1 LRFTCPPCRYRGRAR
16 ALFAP
21 CLPFAGSLKPE
32 QIDILNTSLNSPS
45 LNSPGLAEAI
55 NAKGFS
61 HAAGFRIVAVSAGSA
76 EVALTRPE
84 DLLQFFGHF
93 HGGVIT
99 ALADQAAGIA
109 VTSSLPVGR
118 IGVTVEIKV
127 NFLSPADGS
136 EIIARAKT
144 LKMSGSIGVAA
155 VEIFSIKN
163 GAETL
168 CAFCTAT
175 MRALDLPAEYR

>member
-1 LRFTCPPCRYRGRAR
+1 MNTPLNPP
-16 ALFAP
+16 
-21 CLPFAGSLKPE
+21 S
-32 QIDILNTSLNSPS
+32 
-45 LNSPGLAEAI
+45 LAEAV

-61 HAAGFRIVAVSAGSA
+61 HAAGFRVIAAEPGSA
-76 EVALTRPE
+76 EVSLPRRP

-109 VTSSLPVGR
+109 VTSGLPAGR
-118 IGVTVEIKV
+118 IGVTVEIKI

-136 EIIARAKT
+136 ELIARAKT
-144 LKMSGSIGVAA
+144 LKMSGSIGVAT
-155 VEIFSIKN
+155 VEVFSKN
-163 GAETL
+163 EKSETL

-175 MRALDLPAEYR
+175 MRALDLPAEFR

>member
-1 LRFTCPPCRYRGRAR
+1 MRFWRCAR
-16 ALFAP
+16 HS
-21 CLPFAGSLKPE
+21 GSFEPE
-32 QIDILNTSLNSPS
+32 QIAILSTQLNSPH
-45 LNSPGLAEAI
+45 LAEAI

-76 EVALTRPE
+76 EVALPRRD

-109 VTSSLPVGR
+109 VTSSLPAGR

-127 NFLSPADGS
+127 NFLSPADGR
-136 EIIARAKT
+136 ELIARAKT
-144 LKMSGSIGVAA
+144 LKMSGSIGVAT
-155 VEIFSIKN
+155 VEVFSKE
-163 GAETL
+163 GTKETL

-175 MRALDLPAEYR
+175 MRALDLPAEFR

>member
-1 LRFTCPPCRYRGRAR
+1 
-16 ALFAP
+16 
-21 CLPFAGSLKPE
+21 
-32 QIDILNTSLNSPS
+32 
-45 LNSPGLAEAI
+45 
-55 NAKGFS
+55 
-61 HAAGFRIVAVSAGSA
+61 
-76 EVALTRPE
+76 
-84 DLLQFFGHF
+84 
-93 HGGVIT
+93 
-99 ALADQAAGIA
+99 

-127 NFLSPADGS
+127 NFLGPADGS

-155 VEIFSIKN
+155 VEVFSKKD

>member
-1 LRFTCPPCRYRGRAR
+1 
-16 ALFAP
+16 
-21 CLPFAGSLKPE
+21 
-32 QIDILNTSLNSPS
+32 LNSSLNPPS
-45 LNSPGLAEAI
+45 LAEAV

-61 HAAGFRIVAVSAGSA
+61 HAAGFRIVAVEPGRA
-76 EVALTRPE
+76 EVALARWP

-109 VTSSLPVGR
+109 VTSGLPKGR

-136 EIIARAKT
+136 EIVARAKT
-144 LKMSGSIGVAA
+144 LKMSGSLGVAT
-155 VEIFSIKN
+155 VEVFTKD
-163 GAETL
+163 ETSERL

-175 MRALDLPAEYR
+175 MRALDLPAEFR

>member
-1 LRFTCPPCRYRGRAR
+1 MND
-16 ALFAP
+16 ALNP
-21 CLPFAGSLKPE
+21 
-32 QIDILNTSLNSPS
+32 PS
-45 LNSPGLAEAI
+45 LAQAV
-55 NAKGFS
+55 NAKGFGR
-61 HAAGFRIVAVSAGSA
+61 AAGFRIIAVQPGSA
-76 EVALTRPE
+76 EVALTRRD

-109 VTSSLPVGR
+109 VTSGLPAGR

-136 EIIARAKT
+136 ELVARAKT
-144 LKMSGSIGVAA
+144 LKMSGSIGVAT
-155 VEIFSIKN
+155 VDIFSKN
-163 GAETL
+163 GGTETL

-175 MRALDLPAEYR
+175 MRALDLPAEFR